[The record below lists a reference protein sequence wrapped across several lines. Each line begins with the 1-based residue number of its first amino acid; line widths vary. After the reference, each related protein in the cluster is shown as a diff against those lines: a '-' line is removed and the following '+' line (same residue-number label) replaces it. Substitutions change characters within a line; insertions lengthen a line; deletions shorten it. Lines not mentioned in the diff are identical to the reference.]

1 MSSKSTGTTRQYQ
14 RGVSP
19 TGTNRGSLFVLS
31 APSGAGKTSLVNAL
45 RAELPDFAVSVS
57 HTTRNQRPGEEHG
70 EDYYFVDRAE
80 FERMIAAG
88 EFLEYA
94 RVFDNYYGTAHRTLE
109 TALAAG
115 LDLLLEIDWQGARQV
130 RRIVPDCVSVFVL
143 PPSREALEARLN
155 GRGQDD
161 AETIS
166 RRMRDAMS
174 EMSHYRE
181 YDYLVVNDAF
191 DEALLQLR
199 NIILTHRLKT
209 ARQADRLAD
218 LIASLLDT

>member
-1 MSSKSTGTTRQYQ
+1 
-14 RGVSP
+14 
-19 TGTNRGSLFVLS
+19 VLS

-45 RAELPDFAVSVS
+45 RKDLADLAVSVS
-57 HTTRNQRPGEEHG
+57 HTTRSQRPGEAHG

-94 RVFDNYYGTAHRTLE
+94 RVFDHYYGTARRTLE
-109 TALAAG
+109 TALLAG
-115 LDLLLEIDWQGARQV
+115 RDLLLEIDWQGARQV
-130 RRIVPDCVSVFVL
+130 RKLVPDCVSVFVL
-143 PPSREALEARLN
+143 PPSRETLAARLN
-155 GRGQDD
+155 GRGQDNAD
-161 AETIS
+161 TIA

-191 DEALLQLR
+191 EEALAQLR
-199 NIILTHRLKT
+199 SIVVTHRLTT
-209 ARQADRLAD
+209 AKQADRLAG
-218 LIASLLDT
+218 LIASLLDDA